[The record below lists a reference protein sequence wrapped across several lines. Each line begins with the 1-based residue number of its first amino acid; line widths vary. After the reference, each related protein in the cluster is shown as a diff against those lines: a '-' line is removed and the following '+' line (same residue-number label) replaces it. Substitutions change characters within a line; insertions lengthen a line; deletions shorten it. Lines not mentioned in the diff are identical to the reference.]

1 MRGLTN
7 PLIYCI
13 WKFEVSNITNK
24 IINEIEKIVENE
36 IIDLGFAV
44 EYVEYT
50 NEFNNNILRVVI
62 DKIEG
67 KIDIN
72 DCENISRKVEDKIDA
87 VMKENKEYVLEV
99 SSAGME
105 RQLKNLKLYKKY
117 IGHDISVKLF
127 KKTDILKDVK
137 LKEFDAKLISLD
149 EEQNKITVKKNISNI
164 DVTFNIEIKDI
175 ASAHT
180 VFDYDKMFKES
191 KK

>member
-1 MRGLTN
+1 M
-7 PLIYCI
+7 
-13 WKFEVSNITNK
+13 SNITNK
-24 IINEIEKIVENE
+24 LINEIEKIVEIE
-36 IIDLGFAV
+36 IADLGFDV
-44 EYVEYT
+44 EYVEYV

-62 DKIEG
+62 DKIDG

-72 DCENISRKVEDKIDA
+72 DCENISRKIEDKIDK
-87 VMKENKEYVLEV
+87 VMKENKEYILEV

-105 RQLKNLKLYKKY
+105 RQLKNLKLYRKY
-117 IGHDISVKLF
+117 IGHDIFVKLF
-127 KKTDILKDVK
+127 KKTDIMKDVK
-137 LKEFDAKLISLD
+137 LKEFDAKLINLD

-180 VFDYDKMFKES
+180 IFDYDKMFKEN

>member
-1 MRGLTN
+1 M
-7 PLIYCI
+7 
-13 WKFEVSNITNK
+13 SNITNK

-36 IIDLGFAV
+36 IIDLGFVV